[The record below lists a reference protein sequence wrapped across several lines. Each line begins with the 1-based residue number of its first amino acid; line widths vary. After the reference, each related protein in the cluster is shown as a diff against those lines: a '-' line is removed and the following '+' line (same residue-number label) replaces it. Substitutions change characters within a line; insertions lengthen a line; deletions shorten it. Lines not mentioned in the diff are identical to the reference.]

1 MNWKSFHI
9 RMYRTISFFFF
20 LISFFLS
27 AAQYYTVWIYNRLFI
42 HSHIFI
48 GHLIFTVSIRD
59 VRGSIGGKVTQSMF
73 PKKLVIL
80 GGTQDLGEIIRDQYK
95 KACDKI
101 FN

>member
-1 MNWKSFHI
+1 M
-9 RMYRTISFFFF
+9 
-20 LISFFLS
+20 
-27 AAQYYTVWIYNRLFI
+27 
-42 HSHIFI
+42 
-48 GHLIFTVSIRD
+48 SIQD